1 MLLVTGRICVTYVA
15 CYWQDMCHLC
25 SCIAIAG
32 KIEKTDWNV
41 REIEKKILEN
51 KMGHGVKRERPEKVP
66 KWSREQFDDKVNCNT
81 QLKCCLYFMA
91 VKRVQRKTESV

>member
-1 MLLVTGRICVTYVA
+1 
-15 CYWQDMCHLC
+15 MCHLC
-25 SCIAIAG
+25 SCIAFAG

-66 KWSREQFDDKVNCNT
+66 KWSREQFDDKVSFNI
-81 QLKCCLYFMA
+81 QLKCHLYFMA
-91 VKRVQRKTESV
+91 VKHRQRKTKHV

>member
-1 MLLVTGRICVTYVA
+1 M
-15 CYWQDMCHLC
+15 WHLC

-66 KWSREQFDDKVNCNT
+66 KWSREQFDDKVNFNI
-81 QLKCCLYFMA
+81 QLKCHLYFMA
-91 VKRVQRKTESV
+91 VKHRQCKTKHV

>member
-1 MLLVTGRICVTYVA
+1 
-15 CYWQDMCHLC
+15 MCHLC
-25 SCIAIAG
+25 SCIAFAG

-66 KWSREQFDDKVNCNT
+66 KWSREQFDDKVNFNVK
-81 QLKCCLYFMA
+81 LKCHLCYMA
-91 VKRVQRKTESV
+91 VKQRQRKMKCV